1 MAMNKKT
8 TGRIMN
14 KKAFAFLPILVGGAI
29 AFLGVYFLGFLPIP
43 KLEKFQSATNF
54 YVLVMLWFSI
64 QAGIFYL
71 FFKGGTYFAKG
82 INFIK
87 TKVLKLSYNFEN
99 YMITH
104 YS

>member
-1 MAMNKKT
+1 MDKKT
-8 TGRIMN
+8 RIKMTMN
-14 KKAFAFLPILVGGAI
+14 KKAIAPIVIAVGGVI

-43 KLEKFQSATNF
+43 KLAKFQASVNF
-54 YVLVMLWFSI
+54 YVMVLLWFSI
-64 QAGIFYL
+64 QIGVFYL

-82 INFIK
+82 INFVK
-87 TKVLKLSYNFEN
+87 TKILKLSYNFEN

>member
-1 MAMNKKT
+1 MNKKT
-8 TGRIMN
+8 TQRSGIWN
-14 KKAFAFLPILVGGAI
+14 KKAFAFLPIVLFGSLS
-29 AFLGVYFLGFLPIP
+29 FLGLYMLGFLPIP

-54 YVLVMLWFSI
+54 YILVLLWFLI

-71 FFKGGTYFAKG
+71 FFKGGTYLAKG

-87 TKVLKLSYNFEN
+87 TKVLRLSYNFED